1 VRGLAYLAGCGAA
14 LERCGNEQTRSPCG
28 TYCAGTS
35 TDRELGA
42 TEMLCDMKTILDVSV
57 RATDGMIG
65 DVKSLY
71 FMGLNRATVRSA
83 PRVRR

>member
-1 VRGLAYLAGCGAA
+1 
-14 LERCGNEQTRSPCG
+14 
-28 TYCAGTS
+28 
-35 TDRELGA
+35 
-42 TEMLCDMKTILDVSV
+42 MLCDMKTILDVSV